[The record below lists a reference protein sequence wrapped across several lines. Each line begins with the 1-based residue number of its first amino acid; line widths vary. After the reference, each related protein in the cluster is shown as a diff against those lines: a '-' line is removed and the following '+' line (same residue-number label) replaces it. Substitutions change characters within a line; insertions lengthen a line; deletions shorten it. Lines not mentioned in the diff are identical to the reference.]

1 MFMKHLQLLHSLKIY
16 SLQEAKFSEYLLLLN
31 IPLLIL
37 HLTSELTIINLQNYS
52 QWCDTTWLTQP
63 DGLEKKFFFIS
74 LIGIT
79 NTCLSRNNLFSPKNS
94 NHNVF

>member
-16 SLQEAKFSEYLLLLN
+16 SLQEVKFSEYLLLLN

-63 DGLEKKFFFIS
+63 DGLEKKFF
-74 LIGIT
+74 LY
-79 NTCLSRNNLFSPKNS
+79 
-94 NHNVF
+94 H